1 MFTIDNTPINR
12 GYQPM
17 PAGTNE
23 NVKLIRVAYEPF
35 KNDGTGDKVLKFEF
49 KDEQGRSFTH
59 NEWEI
64 KPDRIKQ
71 NAQAWGADYKELLEK
86 ELASMSERIKHIMA
100 AYMPYEDI
108 KVAGTTWAEFARAI
122 IDNLGNRY
130 DGVPVRIK
138 LILNK
143 KDYCT
148 FPKRAI
154 NDFIVP
160 MSAPDTF
167 SYNPKYDRTEPL
179 GKTDSDLNDLLGGTP
194 TTEEAVPTREEDD
207 SLAF

>member
-1 MFTIDNTPINR
+1 
-12 GYQPM
+12 M

-23 NVKLIRVAYEPF
+23 NVKLVRVAYEPF
-35 KNDGTGDKVLKFEF
+35 KNDGTGDNVLKFEF
-49 KDEQGRSFTH
+49 KDEQNRSFTH

-71 NAQAWGADYKELLEK
+71 NAQAWNTDYKDLLEK

-100 AYMPYEDI
+100 AFMPYEDI
-108 KVAGTTWAEFARAI
+108 KVAGSTWAEFARAI
-122 IDNLGNRY
+122 IDNLGTKFE
-130 DGVPVRIK
+130 DVPVRIK

-154 NDFIVP
+154 NDFIVK

-167 SYNPKYDRTEPL
+167 SYNPKYDRIEPL
-179 GKTDSDLNDLLGGTP
+179 GKTDSDLNDLLNGTP
-194 TTEEAVPTREEDD
+194 ALEETTPTRLEDD
-207 SLAF
+207 DLAF